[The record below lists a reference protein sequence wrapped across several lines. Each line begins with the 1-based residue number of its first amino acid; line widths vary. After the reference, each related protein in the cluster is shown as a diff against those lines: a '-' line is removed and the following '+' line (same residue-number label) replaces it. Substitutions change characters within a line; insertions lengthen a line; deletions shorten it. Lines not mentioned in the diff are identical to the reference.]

1 MQLRAEEI
9 SNIIKQQIAN
19 YDKAV
24 DVVETGTV
32 LTVGDGI
39 ARIHGLE
46 SAMAGEL
53 VEFPGALMGM
63 VLNLE
68 ADNVGVAI
76 LGNSRNVRE
85 GDTVKRTGRIVEVP
99 VGKELVG
106 RVVNS
111 LGQHSNDPM
120 LSFYVQSPAGFN
132 IELGW
137 KGLMVDDDTWTPAT
151 DGNGNVRPGAEVVEL
166 TDHVNLDAWPNGT
179 RLIVRRE
186 TPHPGAQLTL
196 FDTIEGKRHT
206 AFITDDTD
214 DDIAGLELFQ
224 RRRARAENVIRDTK
238 ACGLANLPFD
248 CVVNNETWMNLCFA
262 AHDLITW
269 ARTISLDGPL
279 RRATPKTIRH
289 RLLHVAGR
297 TTPTGRTLDLDRTW
311 PWTPTLINAIDRLRH
326 AFASLT
332 VTVSASA
339 HAAL

>member
-1 MQLRAEEI
+1 M
-9 SNIIKQQIAN
+9 
-19 YDKAV
+19 
-24 DVVETGTV
+24 
-32 LTVGDGI
+32 
-39 ARIHGLE
+39 
-46 SAMAGEL
+46 
-53 VEFPGALMGM
+53 
-63 VLNLE
+63 
-68 ADNVGVAI
+68 
-76 LGNSRNVRE
+76 
-85 GDTVKRTGRIVEVP
+85 
-99 VGKELVG
+99 
-106 RVVNS
+106 
-111 LGQHSNDPM
+111 
-120 LSFYVQSPAGFN
+120 
-132 IELGW
+132 
-137 KGLMVDDDTWTPAT
+137 
-151 DGNGNVRPGAEVVEL
+151 RPGAEVVEL